1 MATSSEIEAWLET
14 VKKGYGRFAPS
25 FQKIGVEDL
34 DDLKDGI
41 SEQTMCKL
49 DVELERL
56 ECLPFQMDKIKK
68 SLSRL
73 SSAGEVVSNKLIT
86 AGSFTSGELSALEK
100 QLPPGIR
107 MIESGAISIEMF
119 IARGGFASVYQGS
132 CKFSP
137 LFGWVSRILPSSVSL
152 VQSKTKTEVSFN
164 IQYSAPPTIFH
175 SYRNGNFISRSSELR
190 HFAS

>member
-41 SEQTMCKL
+41 SDEAMCQL
-49 DVELERL
+49 DIELEGSG
-56 ECLPFQMDKIKK
+56 CLVVQMDKIKR
-68 SLSRL
+68 SLSQL
-73 SSAGEVVSNKLIT
+73 SSAGERGSNKSIT
-86 AGSFTSGELSALEK
+86 AESFTSGEVSALEQ

-107 MIESGAISIEMF
+107 MIDAGAISIEMF

-164 IQYSAPPTIFH
+164 IQYSAPPHHIPFLQERKI
-175 SYRNGNFISRSSELR
+175 Y
-190 HFAS
+190 